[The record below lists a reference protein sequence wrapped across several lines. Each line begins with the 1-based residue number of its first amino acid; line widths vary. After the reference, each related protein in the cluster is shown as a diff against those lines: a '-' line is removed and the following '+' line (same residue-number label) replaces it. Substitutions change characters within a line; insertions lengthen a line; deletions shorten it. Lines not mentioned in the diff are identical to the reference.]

1 MTDSNVIGY
10 VSKHTGEATL
20 TKINGEVVELGI
32 FSQIH
37 KNDLIES
44 TDGTRIE
51 IVMENGNVV
60 NIQGQRTLLVDE
72 TVYEAK
78 AFKEDEISKESV
90 DLAEDGDISQL
101 EETEA
106 GEQQVGT
113 SQNIGDAFT
122 NRGGDDGFAQAEG
135 LSTSSILSQD
145 DENLEELD
153 EDQRDSLSPNAPFI
167 NPIALGNDDT
177 PTITGQA
184 ERDSEVSIIIDG
196 ELIAVVVTDA
206 NGEWSYTPDSLS
218 DGEHTVTAIS
228 TDAAGNS
235 SDASQEVDFIIDTQ
249 APDAPTIND
258 LDSTNDTSPTITGEG
273 EAGSTITIS
282 VDGKVVGETTAN
294 ENAEWTYTLEEAL
307 SEGEHEVNATSTD
320 KAGNTSSSSK
330 TKIIEIDISLDDPNA
345 NDDDINI
352 VTDDGVMN
360 EDESKNVELGG
371 TTEPGSTVEIIITDK
386 NEEEIKVEV
395 IADED
400 GNWGETVDISDLE
413 DGDIDFEGSVTDP
426 TGNTTELEGTTVI
439 KDTIIDDVNPN
450 DDDIQVGAGDD
461 NIINDKESSE
471 LNLEGTT
478 EPGST
483 VEIIIT
489 DENEKEIKVQIIA
502 DEEGNWSETVD
513 ISDLEDGDIAFEG
526 SVTDPA
532 GNTSTLDGTTIIKD
546 TVVEGQDLIVK
557 TDDGIIN
564 DEESKAVELEG
575 QTEPG
580 SSVEIIITDEENT
593 VKLEVIAD
601 ENGNW
606 SETVDIS
613 DLVDGDINFE
623 GSVTDPAGNTKQL
636 DGITVIKDTVIN
648 DVNPDDQDIQ
658 IETGN
663 DNILNKDESSSVVVS
678 GTTEANATISIIIKD
693 EKNQTVEFEAT
704 ADENGNWSETVDL
717 SALDDGEIEAVGSVT
732 DPAGNTQT
740 LDETVITKDTTLSDA
755 DNDNGG
761 IPISIDGISPDTG
774 VQGDFTTNE
783 NEVRIYGTYD
793 AETDNTLEVTING
806 VTQEVNVDGKNWSV
820 DFEASEDASYAIVAT
835 LTDDAGNSVEVQE
848 SLIIDTTAEGS
859 GVTINLNEVSD
870 GYINADEADETLNIS
885 GSTTAMQEDSI
896 VSISVNGADFTTA
909 TVDADGNFSVDI
921 DASII
926 GSYADGPY
934 TLTATVVAD
943 AAGNTVSDSQ
953 EVVLDT
959 SNDDNNGNGNT
970 LTGED
975 ANITLNQISD
985 NFINKD
991 ESENEEIV
999 ISGTTTAL
1007 DGSTVTIKVNG
1018 NEFAEVNVVDGGF
1031 SYAIAAGIF
1040 AGYEDGTYEV
1050 SAEVVADLAGNIASD
1065 TQSVVL
1071 DRVLSDD
1078 NDNYDNGVEGSLVSI
1093 DTISEDTG
1101 VDNNDFITSDATL
1114 LIQGTFDNEVGN
1126 HLEVSVD
1133 GVVYNVEIDGQDWS
1147 LDLQNTSLS
1156 NGDHTIVATIS
1167 DEAGN
1172 TQSVEQNVT
1181 IDTTPA
1187 SADAIVLDEISNNY
1201 INGSEIGETLEIS
1214 GSVGSG
1220 SENGDSVSIEFN
1232 GQIYNTT
1239 IEEGR
1244 FSVEVPSEDLAG
1256 LVDGNTYT
1264 ATATTSTATQT
1275 VSDTEDVIVD
1285 LSITNS
1291 GGNNGVLVSI
1301 DSITEDTGSSNSDF
1315 ITNDTSLIISGSFD
1329 NVDGNSLSVTIGGAL
1344 YTPTITGNAWN
1355 IDLQDTNLSDAG
1367 YEIVAT
1373 ITDLAGNS
1381 STVNQTIVVD
1391 TGNNGD
1397 DGNGTGEGGK
1407 DAIISLNE
1415 ISDNYINAREAN
1427 GETISITGTSTA
1439 LNGNIVTI
1447 RVDGNVFGTAEVTDG
1462 AFSLDIPA
1470 GTFDGYED
1478 GTYIV
1483 SAEVAADLA
1492 GNLATDSESVIL
1504 DRDAN
1509 GDDGNGTGIGGKD
1522 ATITLDEVSDNYINQ
1537 AESSVSIRVT
1547 GTTTAVEGT
1556 LIVISFNGQDFSTVA
1571 TANQDFSVDILAGD
1585 LVDGSIMTVNASV
1598 VADKAGNLAYD
1609 SEDVNIDLS
1618 AGILSNINSSVNE
1631 SALDIGS
1638 NPSIDGRSVSG
1649 NILEGQS
1656 NTEGSSISGLNLEGQ
1671 EATIWDENSD
1681 ILVISTNEGTLYLA
1695 TSQTTQ
1701 DGVTYNEGDYVYTL
1715 ENAGSNAQESFS
1727 FTLTDE
1733 AGNTS
1738 NADLNISIVD
1748 DVAVGGASVD
1758 KFLNADDSH
1767 VNVTNLV
1774 LTLDVSGSMAWDANG
1789 NSSSSWYFD
1798 ESTVRLDLA
1807 KEALT
1812 NLINTYADQGE
1823 VNVNIVAFS
1832 SSASDSGWLSATD
1845 AITYINSL
1853 DANGGTMYDNAITE
1867 VETIAGTPES
1877 DDSFFYFISDGEP
1890 NNGGA
1895 LTISEQSTW
1904 ENYADSNYDKTFA
1917 IGMGTSVNLSALEA
1931 IGGAADTQIISS
1943 ATDLDAA
1950 LLSTISTVS
1959 GSLLGFDVDGT
1970 VISLGADG
1978 GRIDSVE
1985 IDGNTYD
1992 YANYN
1997 NENITT
2003 ELGGSFVID
2012 FDTGSYS
2019 YTVGINTDTQDE
2031 VETLSINATS
2041 NDGENVSGELVLH
2054 LQESENEN
2062 LVLDTA
2068 GLDGGSGFDT
2078 LVLQGTESINF
2089 ANVDNIKNIESI
2101 NLTTG
2106 DHELLN
2112 ISAADVL
2119 DMTDA
2124 NNTLTIL
2131 GDEGDSVSLEDSS
2144 KWTQTQTSEDGHNFT
2159 VYSSTEEDVTLK
2171 IETEIPVV

>member
-1 MTDSNVIGY
+1 
-10 VSKHTGEATL
+10 
-20 TKINGEVVELGI
+20 
-32 FSQIH
+32 
-37 KNDLIES
+37 
-44 TDGTRIE
+44 
-51 IVMENGNVV
+51 
-60 NIQGQRTLLVDE
+60 
-72 TVYEAK
+72 
-78 AFKEDEISKESV
+78 
-90 DLAEDGDISQL
+90 
-101 EETEA
+101 
-106 GEQQVGT
+106 
-113 SQNIGDAFT
+113 
-122 NRGGDDGFAQAEG
+122 
-135 LSTSSILSQD
+135 
-145 DENLEELD
+145 
-153 EDQRDSLSPNAPFI
+153 
-167 NPIALGNDDT
+167 
-177 PTITGQA
+177 
-184 ERDSEVSIIIDG
+184 
-196 ELIAVVVTDA
+196 
-206 NGEWSYTPDSLS
+206 
-218 DGEHTVTAIS
+218 
-228 TDAAGNS
+228 
-235 SDASQEVDFIIDTQ
+235 
-249 APDAPTIND
+249 
-258 LDSTNDTSPTITGEG
+258 
-273 EAGSTITIS
+273 
-282 VDGKVVGETTAN
+282 
-294 ENAEWTYTLEEAL
+294 
-307 SEGEHEVNATSTD
+307 
-320 KAGNTSSSSK
+320 
-330 TKIIEIDISLDDPNA
+330 
-345 NDDDINI
+345 
-352 VTDDGVMN
+352 
-360 EDESKNVELGG
+360 
-371 TTEPGSTVEIIITDK
+371 
-386 NEEEIKVEV
+386 
-395 IADED
+395 
-400 GNWGETVDISDLE
+400 
-413 DGDIDFEGSVTDP
+413 
-426 TGNTTELEGTTVI
+426 
-439 KDTIIDDVNPN
+439 
-450 DDDIQVGAGDD
+450 
-461 NIINDKESSE
+461 
-471 LNLEGTT
+471 
-478 EPGST
+478 
-483 VEIIIT
+483 
-489 DENEKEIKVQIIA
+489 
-502 DEEGNWSETVD
+502 
-513 ISDLEDGDIAFEG
+513 
-526 SVTDPA
+526 
-532 GNTSTLDGTTIIKD
+532 
-546 TVVEGQDLIVK
+546 
-557 TDDGIIN
+557 
-564 DEESKAVELEG
+564 
-575 QTEPG
+575 
-580 SSVEIIITDEENT
+580 
-593 VKLEVIAD
+593 
-601 ENGNW
+601 
-606 SETVDIS
+606 
-613 DLVDGDINFE
+613 
-623 GSVTDPAGNTKQL
+623 
-636 DGITVIKDTVIN
+636 
-648 DVNPDDQDIQ
+648 
-658 IETGN
+658 
-663 DNILNKDESSSVVVS
+663 
-678 GTTEANATISIIIKD
+678 
-693 EKNQTVEFEAT
+693 
-704 ADENGNWSETVDL
+704 
-717 SALDDGEIEAVGSVT
+717 
-732 DPAGNTQT
+732 
-740 LDETVITKDTTLSDA
+740 
-755 DNDNGG
+755 
-761 IPISIDGISPDTG
+761 
-774 VQGDFTTNE
+774 
-783 NEVRIYGTYD
+783 
-793 AETDNTLEVTING
+793 
-806 VTQEVNVDGKNWSV
+806 
-820 DFEASEDASYAIVAT
+820 
-835 LTDDAGNSVEVQE
+835 
-848 SLIIDTTAEGS
+848 
-859 GVTINLNEVSD
+859 
-870 GYINADEADETLNIS
+870 
-885 GSTTAMQEDSI
+885 
-896 VSISVNGADFTTA
+896 
-909 TVDADGNFSVDI
+909 
-921 DASII
+921 
-926 GSYADGPY
+926 
-934 TLTATVVAD
+934 
-943 AAGNTVSDSQ
+943 
-953 EVVLDT
+953 
-959 SNDDNNGNGNT
+959 
-970 LTGED
+970 
-975 ANITLNQISD
+975 
-985 NFINKD
+985 
-991 ESENEEIV
+991 
-999 ISGTTTAL
+999 
-1007 DGSTVTIKVNG
+1007 
-1018 NEFAEVNVVDGGF
+1018 
-1031 SYAIAAGIF
+1031 
-1040 AGYEDGTYEV
+1040 
-1050 SAEVVADLAGNIASD
+1050 
-1065 TQSVVL
+1065 
-1071 DRVLSDD
+1071 
-1078 NDNYDNGVEGSLVSI
+1078 
-1093 DTISEDTG
+1093 
-1101 VDNNDFITSDATL
+1101 
-1114 LIQGTFDNEVGN
+1114 
-1126 HLEVSVD
+1126 
-1133 GVVYNVEIDGQDWS
+1133 
-1147 LDLQNTSLS
+1147 
-1156 NGDHTIVATIS
+1156 
-1167 DEAGN
+1167 
-1172 TQSVEQNVT
+1172 
-1181 IDTTPA
+1181 
-1187 SADAIVLDEISNNY
+1187 
-1201 INGSEIGETLEIS
+1201 
-1214 GSVGSG
+1214 
-1220 SENGDSVSIEFN
+1220 
-1232 GQIYNTT
+1232 
-1239 IEEGR
+1239 
-1244 FSVEVPSEDLAG
+1244 
-1256 LVDGNTYT
+1256 
-1264 ATATTSTATQT
+1264 
-1275 VSDTEDVIVD
+1275 
-1285 LSITNS
+1285 
-1291 GGNNGVLVSI
+1291 
-1301 DSITEDTGSSNSDF
+1301 
-1315 ITNDTSLIISGSFD
+1315 
-1329 NVDGNSLSVTIGGAL
+1329 
-1344 YTPTITGNAWN
+1344 
-1355 IDLQDTNLSDAG
+1355 
-1367 YEIVAT
+1367 
-1373 ITDLAGNS
+1373 
-1381 STVNQTIVVD
+1381 
-1391 TGNNGD
+1391 
-1397 DGNGTGEGGK
+1397 
-1407 DAIISLNE
+1407 
-1415 ISDNYINAREAN
+1415 
-1427 GETISITGTSTA
+1427 
-1439 LNGNIVTI
+1439 
-1447 RVDGNVFGTAEVTDG
+1447 
-1462 AFSLDIPA
+1462 
-1470 GTFDGYED
+1470 
-1478 GTYIV
+1478 V

-1895 LTISEQSTW
+1895 FTISEQSPW
-1904 ENYADSNYDKTFA
+1904 VKNYADSNYDKTFA